1 MKRILFGLFILTAFF
16 VVACSQNTSSET
28 AEESVKE
35 ENTQTVSANENANT
49 QHNTAS
55 EGMNAQTDNPH
66 SGMSSNDGK
75 ERKIVVPEEVKAKFK
90 SVIVEV
96 SDNSSGSPKFIERE
110 IMIGQKA
117 EISGTP
123 LTVEVEHYLP
133 DFVMDQS
140 GVMTSRS
147 ADENM
152 PAAKIKVYNKQ
163 GLIFDGWL
171 FKNFPGI
178 HSFQHPVYDIK
189 LKGSVTK

>member
-1 MKRILFGLFILTAFF
+1 MKRSLFVLFILMAFF

-28 AEESVKE
+28 AEESMKD

-49 QHNTAS
+49 QHNTSS

-66 SGMSSNDGK
+66 SGMSGTDGK
-75 ERKIVVPEEVKAKFK
+75 ERKIVVPEDVKGKFK
-90 SVIVEV
+90 SVIIEV
-96 SDNSSGSPKFIERE
+96 NDNSSGAPKSIERE

-117 EISGTP
+117 EIAGTP
-123 LTVEVEHYLP
+123 LAIEVEHYLP

-178 HSFQHPVYDIK
+178 HSFQHPVYDVK
-189 LKGSVTK
+189 LKGSVQR

>member
-1 MKRILFGLFILTAFF
+1 MKRILLGLFLLTAFF

-35 ENTQTVSANENANT
+35 ENTQTVSASENANT
-49 QHNTAS
+49 QHNTGG
-55 EGMNAQTDNPH
+55 EGMGEQINNPH
-66 SGMSSNDGK
+66 SGMSSTDGK
-75 ERKIVVPEEVKAKFK
+75 DRKIIVPEEVKAKFK
-90 SVIVEV
+90 SVIVEI

-140 GVMTSRS
+140 GVMTSRT
-147 ADENM
+147 AEENM

>member
-1 MKRILFGLFILTAFF
+1 MKRILLGLFLLAAFF

-35 ENTQTVSANENANT
+35 ENTQAVSASENANT
-49 QHNTAS
+49 QHNTGG
-55 EGMNAQTDNPH
+55 EGMGEQIDNPH
-66 SGMSSNDGK
+66 SGMGSTDGK

-90 SVIVEV
+90 SVIVEI

-140 GVMTSRS
+140 GVMTSRT
-147 ADENM
+147 AEENM

>member
-1 MKRILFGLFILTAFF
+1 MKRILFGLFILMAFL

-35 ENTQTVSANENANT
+35 ENTQTVNANENANT
-49 QHNTAS
+49 QHNNPS
-55 EGMNAQTDNPH
+55 EGMNTQKDNPH
-66 SGMSSNDGK
+66 SGMSGTDGK
-75 ERKIVVPEEVKAKFK
+75 ERKIVVPEEVKGKFK

-96 SDNSSGSPKFIERE
+96 SDNSSGSPKAIERE

-123 LTVEVEHYLP
+123 LTIEVENYLP

-147 ADENM
+147 AEENM
-152 PAAKIKVYNKQ
+152 PATKIKVYNKQ
-163 GLIFDGWL
+163 GLMFDGWL

-189 LKGSVTK
+189 LKGSVKK